1 MSRHIPI
8 VRLTTLPDQP
18 LSQTLLEMVARMR
31 ETADWIDVTVH
42 YGTDHA
48 AQLQSDAA
56 LLESIALSIEELLRI
71 RGRP

>member
-1 MSRHIPI
+1 MVKAIPI

-18 LSQTLLEMVARMR
+18 LATTLLEMVARLR

-48 AQLQSDAA
+48 ERLLSDAA
-56 LLESIALSIEELLRI
+56 LLESIALSIEELLRMP
-71 RGRP
+71 GRP